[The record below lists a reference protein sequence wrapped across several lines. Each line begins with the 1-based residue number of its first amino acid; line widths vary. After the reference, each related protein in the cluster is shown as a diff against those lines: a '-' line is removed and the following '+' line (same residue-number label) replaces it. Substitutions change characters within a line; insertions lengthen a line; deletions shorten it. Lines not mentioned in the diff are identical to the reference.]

1 MSDDEDMV
9 IGLGFTAA
17 AVTVICT
24 STQPYREDK
33 LQKPD
38 LQPYMFQPEM
48 FLWSSRLL
56 FSCDPLWPTDIPSI
70 VRMFNRS
77 ACENFMNNYWTWGDF
92 RYCSSTLI
100 KISPHLTMF

>member
-1 MSDDEDMV
+1 MV

-56 FSCDPLWPTDIPSI
+56 FSCDPL
-70 VRMFNRS
+70 
-77 ACENFMNNYWTWGDF
+77 
-92 RYCSSTLI
+92 
-100 KISPHLTMF
+100 